1 MNINDYRRAMDRI
14 GPAPE
19 LKERIMNQKNT
30 KKKYTPARRVFTVA
44 LAAVLSITCLATV
57 AFAASPELRAAVL
70 SFFHMEEWEQVPN
83 SSASPDGP
91 GISRAEIGGSVKA
104 QYIKMEQNTFGRGY
118 NYFSGLLADLEWSE
132 DHRTLLSAEFVE
144 IQDGQLVPI
153 EVEMNTNRI
162 DIAYDGIHYQG
173 ELYWFVR
180 DGLLYVTRGTPLGIE
195 TTPEDEWYI
204 EQIPGCTDA
213 VILNLAQGRQMDY
226 TEYPML
232 YRLDTGETED
242 ILAGT
247 GAAELERAYSHLWS
261 EDMRRVL
268 ISCGEGPDWQEDWL
282 CDLDAKTLTRLTEVT
297 GLDGDVTAS
306 FMDHDTLILKE
317 YFRDADGLYQSASC
331 YTFDLSSKQLVKTLD
346 NAPYYRWFDENPS
359 GAMLFGSR
367 GVLISPE
374 GQVQVADLQSGERT
388 AVEGFTFQT
397 GDDFMISPSQNK
409 LLYYHSDHQ
418 DIGSLGITQLGVID
432 LEKGVFI
439 AFDREGYEN
448 LEEEAI
454 GWEDDNTVS
463 INAHTPDRET
473 QYLLLYQF

>member
-1 MNINDYRRAMDRI
+1 MNINDYRRGMDKI
-14 GPAPE
+14 VPGTE
-19 LKERIMNQKNT
+19 LKERIMNQK
-30 KKKYTPARRVFTVA
+30 KKKYIPLRRAVNGLLAAALAAACLFTVA
-44 LAAVLSITCLATV
+44 LAA
-57 AFAASPELRAAVL
+57 SPELRTAVL
-70 SFFHMEEWEQVPN
+70 SFFRMEEREQVP
-83 SSASPDGP
+83 SGSVTPEGPD
-91 GISRAEIGGSVKA
+91 ISQTEIGESVKA

-144 IQDGQLVPI
+144 IQNGQLVPI
-153 EVEMNTNRI
+153 QVELKTNTI
-162 DIAYDGIHYQG
+162 DITYDNIHYQG

-180 DGLLYVTRGTPLGIE
+180 NGQLFLTRGTPLGVE
-195 TTPEDEWYI
+195 TRPEDEWYI
-204 EQIPGCTDA
+204 EQIPGRTDA
-213 VILNLAQGRQMDY
+213 VILNLAQGRQLDY
-226 TEYPML
+226 TQYPVL
-232 YRLDTGETED
+232 YHLDTGEAED

-247 GAAELERAYSHLWS
+247 GAAELECAYSHVWS

-268 ISCGEGPDWQEDWL
+268 ISCGSGPDWQEDWL

-297 GLDGDVTAS
+297 GLDGNVTAN

-317 YFRDADGLYQSASC
+317 YFRDTEGLYQSVTC
-331 YTFDLSSKQLVKTLD
+331 YTFNLSSKQLVKTLD

-359 GAMLFGSR
+359 GAQLFGSR
-367 GVLISPE
+367 CVLISE
-374 GQVQVADLQSGERT
+374 SGQLQIVDLKTGEPT
-388 AVEGFTFQT
+388 VVEGFTYQK

-409 LLYYHSDHQ
+409 LLYYAADSETE
-418 DIGSLGITQLGVID
+418 GLGITQLGVID

-439 AFDREGYEN
+439 AFDREGYED
-448 LEEEAI
+448 LHEEAI

>member
-1 MNINDYRRAMDRI
+1 MNINDYRQAMDKI
-14 GPAPE
+14 LPDPA

-30 KKKYTPARRVFTVA
+30 KKKYTPARRVLTVA
-44 LAAVLSITCLATV
+44 LAAALSVTCLTAV

-70 SFFHMEEWEQVPN
+70 SFFHMEEREQVPN
-83 SSASPDGP
+83 SSASPNGP
-91 GISRAEIGGSVKA
+91 DISRADIGESVKA

-162 DIAYDGIHYQG
+162 DITYDGIHYQG

-204 EQIPGCTDA
+204 EQIPGRTD
-213 VILNLAQGRQMDY
+213 VVLLNLAQGRQMDY

-282 CDLDAKTLTRLTEVT
+282 CDLDTKTLTPLTEVT

-306 FMDHDTLILKE
+306 FMDHDTLTLKK
-317 YFRDADGLYQSASC
+317 YFRDADGLYQSVSC

-346 NAPYYRWFDENPS
+346 NVPYYRWFDENPS
-359 GAMLFGSR
+359 GAQLFGSR
-367 GVLISPE
+367 CVLISE
-374 GQVQVADLQSGERT
+374 SGQLQIVDLETGEST
-388 AVEGFTFQT
+388 AVEGFTFQK
-397 GDDFMISPSQNK
+397 GDEFSISPSGDK
-409 LLYYHSDHQ
+409 LLYFSMDSETE
-418 DIGSLGITQLGVID
+418 GLGITQLGVVD
-432 LEKGVFI
+432 LEQKTFI

-454 GWEDDNTVS
+454 GWEDNNTVS

>member
-1 MNINDYRRAMDRI
+1 MNINDYRRGMDKI
-14 GPAPE
+14 VPDTE
-19 LKERIMNQKNT
+19 LKERIMNQK
-30 KKKYTPARRVFTVA
+30 KKKYISLRRAVNGLLAAA
-44 LAAVLSITCLATV
+44 LAAACLFTA
-57 AFAASPELRAAVL
+57 ALAASPELRTAVL
-70 SFFHMEEWEQVPN
+70 SFFRMEEREQVPN
-83 SSASPDGP
+83 SSAGP
-91 GISRAEIGGSVKA
+91 EGPNISNTEIGQLVKA
-104 QYIKMEQNTFGRGY
+104 QYIRMEQNTFSRGY

-153 EVEMNTNRI
+153 QVEMNTNVI
-162 DIAYDGIHYQG
+162 DVTYDNLHYQG

-180 DGLLYVTRGTPLGIE
+180 NGKLFVTRGTPLGVE
-195 TTPEDEWYI
+195 TRPEDQWYI
-204 EQIPGCTDA
+204 EQIPDRTDA

-226 TEYPML
+226 TEYPVL
-232 YRLDTGETED
+232 YHLDTGETED

-247 GAAELERAYSHLWS
+247 GAAELEYAYSHLWS

-268 ISCGEGPDWQEDWL
+268 ISCSEGPDWQEDWL

-297 GLDGDVTAS
+297 GLDGDVTAN
-306 FMDHDTLILKE
+306 FMGHDTLILKE
-317 YFRDADGLYQSASC
+317 YFRDAEGLSQSVTC

-346 NAPYYRWFDENPS
+346 SAPYYRWFEENPS
-359 GAMLFGSR
+359 GAQLFGGR
-367 GVLISPE
+367 CVLISE
-374 GQVQVADLQSGERT
+374 SGQLQIVDLETGEPT
-388 AVEGFTFQT
+388 AVEGFTFQK
-397 GDDFMISPSQNK
+397 GDEFMISPSGNK
-409 LLYYHSDHQ
+409 LLYYSMDSDVE
-418 DIGSLGITQLGVID
+418 GLGITQLGVID

-448 LEEEAI
+448 LQEEAI